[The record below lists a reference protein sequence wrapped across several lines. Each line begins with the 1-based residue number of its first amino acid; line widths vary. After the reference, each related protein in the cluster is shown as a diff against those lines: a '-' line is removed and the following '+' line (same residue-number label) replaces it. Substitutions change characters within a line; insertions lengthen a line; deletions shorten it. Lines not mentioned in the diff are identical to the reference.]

1 MALNAGND
9 HEMRNQQNVEN
20 NEGMDEDE
28 EEVKRPKKYE
38 PNPQRP
44 ATHWTSIEALIEA
57 GINEEGIA
65 LVYKKAKIT
74 CRQCYGFG
82 HSIQNCA
89 TNRHIENYK
98 KYNILS
104 KSFFSRYLRKSV
116 ERNDMEF
123 DDD

>member
-1 MALNAGND
+1 M
-9 HEMRNQQNVEN
+9 EV
-20 NEGMDEDE
+20 DEDDE

-44 ATHWTSIEALIEA
+44 AVCWTSIEALIEA
-57 GINEEGIA
+57 GINEEGLA
-65 LVYKKAKIT
+65 LVYKKARIT

-82 HSIQNCA
+82 HSLQNCA

-116 ERNDMEF
+116 ERDDMQF
-123 DDD
+123 DDDEWPMVNASLEFLTHEKT